1 MNGVVKLNNG
11 RINDLSVSDRR
22 YSDDHCAT
30 DESIKREARVSSFL
44 YVKSPGSF
52 FYSNK

>member
-1 MNGVVKLNNG
+1 MNGIGKLNNG
-11 RINDLSVSDRR
+11 RINDLNVSNRR
-22 YSDDHCAT
+22 DSDDDCAT